1 MIEQIYNYFTI
12 EMLYYWVNLGV
23 LPFWLIL
30 IFFPQSHICRYLVTS
45 IFPIF
50 VLGGAYVFM
59 LYKSY
64 VGSYDFDG
72 NFDLY
77 LGIDNISDLFSDKT
91 FLMMFWIHFI
101 SINLFTGGW
110 IVRDSQ
116 KLAINKIV
124 IIFPLLIT
132 YLIGPI
138 GIFIYCKFLG
148 VSRNPTPCKK
158 IDRYEMNPK
167 HY

>member
-12 EMLYYWVNLGV
+12 EILYYWVNLGV

-30 IFFPQSHICRYLVTS
+30 IFFSQSHICRYLVTS

-50 VLGGAYVFM
+50 ILGGAYVFM

-64 VGSYDFDG
+64 LGSYDFDG

-124 IIFPLLIT
+124 IIVPLLIT
-132 YLIGPI
+132 YLIGPL
-138 GIFIYCKFLG
+138 GIFIYWLIRIFHAKSISLY
-148 VSRNPTPCKK
+148 
-158 IDRYEMNPK
+158 D
-167 HY
+167 